1 MANETSHS
9 TVTVRSISRRWL
21 SPALFALIGLAF
33 FLPFATV
40 SCDGAKTTFTGVQ
53 LVTHTIPEGG
63 VVDEPP
69 DCSAHIGTCVE
80 HKSSGTAT
88 IALISAVLGLALGL
102 LGIAKGPGWCATI
115 GFGAIA
121 VLPGEGGILGPDV
134 AVHSG
139 YDLALYGFL
148 LVGLVHVRR
157 AWVRRKQHRTEDENL
172 EAPSATGAAGHAPAR
187 RDCLEEL
194 MLGGGKSSP
203 GTWRSSPQR
212 LHQLVGINHV
222 RLDHLNQFRA
232 NLWPAILDGLRPI
245 SSQFHHVT
253 RLSSSTRRKGIGNGM
268 T

>member
-1 MANETSHS
+1 MSMRRSYEPDPAKARGIPDTQPASARGEYLAALLTVERHDYRREEMANETSHS

-53 LVTHTIPEGG
+53 LVTHTVPEGG

-194 MLGGGKSSP
+194 N
-203 GTWRSSPQR
+203 R
-212 LHQLVGINHV
+212 
-222 RLDHLNQFRA
+222 RA
-232 NLWPAILDGLRPI
+232 RDARELA
-245 SSQFHHVT
+245 T
-253 RLSSSTRRKGIGNGM
+253 A
-268 T
+268 